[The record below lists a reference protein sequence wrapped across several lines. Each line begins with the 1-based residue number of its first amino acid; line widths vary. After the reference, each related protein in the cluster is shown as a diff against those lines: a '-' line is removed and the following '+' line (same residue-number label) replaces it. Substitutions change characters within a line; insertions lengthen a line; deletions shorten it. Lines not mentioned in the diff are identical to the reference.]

1 MKRLLV
7 LEDGT
12 VFEGEAFGADLYV
25 TGELVFTTAMTGFQE
40 LITDQA
46 FSGQILSF
54 TFPVIGAAGINR
66 DDSESITPTC
76 LAVVV
81 QHLVEM
87 PSNWRQQMTL
97 DEFLKRKKI
106 PGIVGIDTRQV
117 AKIVRKYGR
126 MKATVINKGDS
137 IEHILDQL
145 RATVLPKDQVRQVST
160 KTAYAVPGFGKSIA
174 LIDLGVKHSVLRQLS
189 QRDCNVTVYPYDIS
203 YDELMEQQPDGV
215 ILSSG
220 PGDPHQV
227 KKLCRLIQK
236 INGQIPI
243 WGMGLG
249 AQLLAQ
255 AYGAELAPM
264 EVGHF
269 GLNIPVREI
278 ATGKIEITSQNHLYS
293 IARDSLPHDL
303 LVTHENVNDHSIE
316 AFRHRYQPI
325 LGVQFQVDASPG
337 PRENLY
343 FYDEFLELIDAKI
356 HESRR
361 EKE

>member
-25 TGELVFTTAMTGFQE
+25 TGELVFTTAMTGYQE

-54 TFPVIGAAGINR
+54 TFPVIGATGINR

-145 RATVLPKDQVRQVST
+145 RATVLPKKSRQKQPMLYQVLER
-160 KTAYAVPGFGKSIA
+160 
-174 LIDLGVKHSVLRQLS
+174 VL
-189 QRDCNVTVYPYDIS
+189 P
-203 YDELMEQQPDGV
+203 
-215 ILSSG
+215 
-220 PGDPHQV
+220 
-227 KKLCRLIQK
+227 
-236 INGQIPI
+236 
-243 WGMGLG
+243 
-249 AQLLAQ
+249 
-255 AYGAELAPM
+255 
-264 EVGHF
+264 
-269 GLNIPVREI
+269 
-278 ATGKIEITSQNHLYS
+278 
-293 IARDSLPHDL
+293 
-303 LVTHENVNDHSIE
+303 
-316 AFRHRYQPI
+316 
-325 LGVQFQVDASPG
+325 
-337 PRENLY
+337 
-343 FYDEFLELIDAKI
+343 
-356 HESRR
+356 
-361 EKE
+361 

>member
-12 VFEGEAFGADLYV
+12 VFEGKAFGADLYV
-25 TGELVFTTAMTGFQE
+25 SGELVFSTAMTGYQE

-106 PGIVGIDTRQV
+106 PGIMGIDTRQV
-117 AKIVRKYGR
+117 AKIVRKHGR

-203 YDELMEQQPDGV
+203 YHELMEQQPDGV

-227 KKLCRLIQK
+227 KKLCHLIK
-236 INGQIPI
+236 KLNGQIPI

-249 AQLLAQ
+249 AQVLAQ
-255 AYGAELAPM
+255 AYGAELVPM

-278 ATGKIEITSQNHLYS
+278 ATGKIELTSQNHLYS
-293 IARDSLPHDL
+293 ISRNSLPHDL
-303 LVTHENVNDHSIE
+303 LITHENVNDHSIE

-343 FYDEFLELIDAKI
+343 FYDEFLEFIDAKL

>member
-25 TGELVFTTAMTGFQE
+25 TGELVFTTAMTGYQE

-54 TFPVIGAAGINR
+54 TFPVIGATGINR

-126 MKATVINKGDS
+126 MKATVINKRIRSGIS
-137 IEHILDQL
+137 W
-145 RATVLPKDQVRQVST
+145 TVAEQQRSFQGTSGKSRQ
-160 KTAYAVPGFGKSIA
+160 KQPMLYPGFGKVA
-174 LIDLGVKHSVLRQLS
+174 LV
-189 QRDCNVTVYPYDIS
+189 
-203 YDELMEQQPDGV
+203 
-215 ILSSG
+215 
-220 PGDPHQV
+220 DPQ
-227 KKLCRLIQK
+227 
-236 INGQIPI
+236 GQTYC
-243 WGMGLG
+243 
-249 AQLLAQ
+249 LA
-255 AYGAELAPM
+255 
-264 EVGHF
+264 
-269 GLNIPVREI
+269 
-278 ATGKIEITSQNHLYS
+278 
-293 IARDSLPHDL
+293 
-303 LVTHENVNDHSIE
+303 
-316 AFRHRYQPI
+316 
-325 LGVQFQVDASPG
+325 
-337 PRENLY
+337 
-343 FYDEFLELIDAKI
+343 
-356 HESRR
+356 
-361 EKE
+361 

>member
-1 MKRLLV
+1 M
-7 LEDGT
+7 
-12 VFEGEAFGADLYV
+12 
-25 TGELVFTTAMTGFQE
+25 
-40 LITDQA
+40 
-46 FSGQILSF
+46 
-54 TFPVIGAAGINR
+54 
-66 DDSESITPTC
+66 
-76 LAVVV
+76 
-81 QHLVEM
+81 
-87 PSNWRQQMTL
+87 
-97 DEFLKRKKI
+97 
-106 PGIVGIDTRQV
+106 
-117 AKIVRKYGR
+117 
-126 MKATVINKGDS
+126 
-137 IEHILDQL
+137 
-145 RATVLPKDQVRQVST
+145 
-160 KTAYAVPGFGKSIA
+160 
-174 LIDLGVKHSVLRQLS
+174 
-189 QRDCNVTVYPYDIS
+189 
-203 YDELMEQQPDGV
+203 
-215 ILSSG
+215 
-220 PGDPHQV
+220 

-249 AQLLAQ
+249 AQVLAQ

-316 AFRHRYQPI
+316 GFRHRYQPI

>member
-25 TGELVFTTAMTGFQE
+25 TGELVFMTAMTGYQE

-54 TFPVIGAAGINR
+54 TFPVIGATGINR

-117 AKIVRKYGR
+117 AKNVRKYGR

-220 PGDPHQV
+220 PGDPHQFII
-227 KKLCRLIQK
+227 RDI
-236 INGQIPI
+236 I
-243 WGMGLG
+243 
-249 AQLLAQ
+249 
-255 AYGAELAPM
+255 

-337 PRENLY
+337 TRENLY

-356 HESRR
+356 HEGRR

>member
-87 PSNWRQQMTL
+87 PSNWQQMTL

-117 AKIVRKYGR
+117 AKIVRKFGR
-126 MKATVINKGDS
+126 MKATVINKGIQS
-137 IEHILDQL
+137 TISWISCEQ
-145 RATVLPKDQVRQVST
+145 RSFPKIKCVKSRQNS
-160 KTAYAVPGFGKSIA
+160 
-174 LIDLGVKHSVLRQLS
+174 
-189 QRDCNVTVYPYDIS
+189 
-203 YDELMEQQPDGV
+203 
-215 ILSSG
+215 
-220 PGDPHQV
+220 
-227 KKLCRLIQK
+227 LCCTRF
-236 INGQIPI
+236 
-243 WGMGLG
+243 W
-249 AQLLAQ
+249 
-255 AYGAELAPM
+255 
-264 EVGHF
+264 
-269 GLNIPVREI
+269 
-278 ATGKIEITSQNHLYS
+278 
-293 IARDSLPHDL
+293 
-303 LVTHENVNDHSIE
+303 
-316 AFRHRYQPI
+316 
-325 LGVQFQVDASPG
+325 
-337 PRENLY
+337 
-343 FYDEFLELIDAKI
+343 
-356 HESRR
+356 
-361 EKE
+361 

>member
-25 TGELVFTTAMTGFQE
+25 TGELVFTTAMTGYQE

-54 TFPVIGAAGINR
+54 TFPVIGATGINR

-236 INGQIPI
+236 TQWSNSDLGH
-243 WGMGLG
+243 GLG
-249 AQLLAQ
+249 S
-255 AYGAELAPM
+255 
-264 EVGHF
+264 
-269 GLNIPVREI
+269 
-278 ATGKIEITSQNHLYS
+278 TGTGS
-293 IARDSLPHDL
+293 SLR
-303 LVTHENVNDHSIE
+303 S
-316 AFRHRYQPI
+316 
-325 LGVQFQVDASPG
+325 
-337 PRENLY
+337 
-343 FYDEFLELIDAKI
+343 
-356 HESRR
+356 
-361 EKE
+361 

>member
-7 LEDGT
+7 LEDGS

-25 TGELVFTTAMTGFQE
+25 SGELVFSTAMTGYQE

-106 PGIVGIDTRQV
+106 PGIMGIDTRQV

-137 IEHILDQL
+137 IDHILDQL

-189 QRDCNVTVYPYDIS
+189 QRDCNVTVYPYDS
-203 YDELMEQQPDGV
+203 SQWAWRS
-215 ILSSG
+215 SSG
-220 PGDPHQV
+220 KETLP
-227 KKLCRLIQK
+227 LNQK
-236 INGQIPI
+236 TKWSNSDLGH
-243 WGMGLG
+243 GLG
-249 AQLLAQ
+249 ST
-255 AYGAELAPM
+255 
-264 EVGHF
+264 
-269 GLNIPVREI
+269 GLGSSLWSRTSPHGSWSLR
-278 ATGKIEITSQNHLYS
+278 IEYS
-293 IARDSLPHDL
+293 CS
-303 LVTHENVNDHSIE
+303 
-316 AFRHRYQPI
+316 
-325 LGVQFQVDASPG
+325 
-337 PRENLY
+337 
-343 FYDEFLELIDAKI
+343 
-356 HESRR
+356 
-361 EKE
+361 

>member
-25 TGELVFTTAMTGFQE
+25 TGELVFTTAMTGYQE

-54 TFPVIGAAGINR
+54 TFPVIGATGINR

-126 MKATVINKGDS
+126 MKGIRSS
-137 IEHILDQL
+137 ISWISCEQRSFPKTKCVKFLQKRPML
-145 RATVLPKDQVRQVST
+145 YQVLERVLP
-160 KTAYAVPGFGKSIA
+160 
-174 LIDLGVKHSVLRQLS
+174 
-189 QRDCNVTVYPYDIS
+189 
-203 YDELMEQQPDGV
+203 
-215 ILSSG
+215 
-220 PGDPHQV
+220 
-227 KKLCRLIQK
+227 
-236 INGQIPI
+236 
-243 WGMGLG
+243 
-249 AQLLAQ
+249 
-255 AYGAELAPM
+255 
-264 EVGHF
+264 
-269 GLNIPVREI
+269 
-278 ATGKIEITSQNHLYS
+278 
-293 IARDSLPHDL
+293 
-303 LVTHENVNDHSIE
+303 
-316 AFRHRYQPI
+316 
-325 LGVQFQVDASPG
+325 
-337 PRENLY
+337 
-343 FYDEFLELIDAKI
+343 
-356 HESRR
+356 
-361 EKE
+361 

>member
-1 MKRLLV
+1 MV
-7 LEDGT
+7 MMT
-12 VFEGEAFGADLYV
+12 YNSFVIYCIPTSPFCWISMQTGADRAKCSLQCS
-25 TGELVFTTAMTGFQE
+25 TKSLRKRPLPNRSA
-40 LITDQA
+40 I
-46 FSGQILSF
+46 SLSRRSSQWWR
-54 TFPVIGAAGINR
+54 VQ
-66 DDSESITPTC
+66 DESC
-76 LAVVV
+76 D
-81 QHLVEM
+81 H
-87 PSNWRQQMTL
+87 R
-97 DEFLKRKKI
+97 RC
-106 PGIVGIDTRQV
+106 G
-117 AKIVRKYGR
+117 GR
-126 MKATVINKGDS
+126 CFCRRPKATVINKGDS

-249 AQLLAQ
+249 AQVLAQ
-255 AYGAELAPM
+255 AYGSELAPM

-278 ATGKIEITSQNHLYS
+278 ATGKIEMTSQNHLYS